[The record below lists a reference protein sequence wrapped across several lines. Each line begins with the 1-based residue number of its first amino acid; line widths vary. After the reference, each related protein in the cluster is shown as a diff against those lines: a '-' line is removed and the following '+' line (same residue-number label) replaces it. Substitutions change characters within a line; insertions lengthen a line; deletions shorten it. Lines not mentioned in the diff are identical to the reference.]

1 LQLSDTFPLM
11 EWAGNV
17 LTLFLIQSTLDNSV
31 GVSLRPPQTI
41 IEVNSIIESTLNNSV
56 WVNFQP
62 L

>member
-1 LQLSDTFPLM
+1 M